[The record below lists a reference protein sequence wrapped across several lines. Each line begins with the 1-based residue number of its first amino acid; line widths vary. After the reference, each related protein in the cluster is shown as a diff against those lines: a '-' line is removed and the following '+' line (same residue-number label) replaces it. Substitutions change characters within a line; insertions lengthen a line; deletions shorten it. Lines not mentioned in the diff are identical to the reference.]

1 VKHADPGPGVKRH
14 ERILSRERSLLLVVD
29 LQESYRGKLHEEAR
43 VLRGVVRL
51 LRAAGI
57 LGVPVL
63 LTEQYPKGL
72 GLTREDVAAHL
83 PASCQRFEKVS
94 FSALGAPGLPEA
106 LARLGRD
113 QVVLAGI
120 ETHVCISQTAHDLL
134 ARGLQ
139 VHLVRDAVTARFP
152 LEDEAGAAKMFASG
166 AAPTSSE
173 QALFE
178 WLERAGTPEFKAI
191 HALVV

>member
-1 VKHADPGPGVKRH
+1 MKRGDPGPDVKRH

-29 LQESYRGKLHEEAR
+29 IQESYRGKLHEEAHTIR
-43 VLRGVVRL
+43 AAVRL

-72 GLTREDVAAHL
+72 GPTRQDVAEHL
-83 PASCQRFEKVS
+83 PAGCQRFEKVS

-120 ETHVCISQTAHDLL
+120 ETHVCIGQTAHDLL
-134 ARGLQ
+134 ARGFQ
-139 VHLVRDAVTARFP
+139 VHLVRDAVTSRFP
-152 LEDEAGAAKMFASG
+152 LEDETGTSKMLASG
-166 AAPTSSE
+166 ATPASSE
-173 QALFE
+173 QVLFE

>member
-1 VKHADPGPGVKRH
+1 MKRH
-14 ERILSRERSLLLVVD
+14 ERILARERHERILARERSVLLVVD

-43 VLRGVVRL
+43 VVRGANRL

-72 GLTREDVAAHL
+72 GPTRQELAANL
-83 PASCQRFEKVS
+83 PAGSERFEKQS

-106 LARLGRD
+106 LGRLGRD

-120 ETHVCISQTAHDLL
+120 ETHVCISQPAHDLL

-152 LEDEAGAAKMFASG
+152 LEDEIGVAKLVASG
-166 AAPTSSE
+166 ATLASSE

-178 WLERAGTPEFKAI
+178 WLERAGSAEFKAI

>member
-1 VKHADPGPGVKRH
+1 MRHPALLDPAETV
-14 ERILSRERSLLLVVD
+14 LLVIDV
-29 LQESYRGKLHEEAR
+29 QESYRT
-43 VLRGVVRL
+43 VLPGWEGVIAATRTL
-51 LRAAGI
+51 LQGATT
-57 LGVPVL
+57 LNLPVL

-72 GLTREDVAAHL
+72 GPTRAELAAHL
-83 PASCQRFEKVS
+83 PAGSERFEKVS
-94 FSALGAPGLPEA
+94 FSALGAQGLPEA
-106 LARLGRD
+106 LSRHGRD

-152 LEDEAGAAKMFASG
+152 LEDEIGVAKLVASG
-166 AAPTSSE
+166 ATLASSE

-178 WLERAGTPEFKAI
+178 WLERAGSAEFKAI
-191 HALVV
+191 HALVTGDGG